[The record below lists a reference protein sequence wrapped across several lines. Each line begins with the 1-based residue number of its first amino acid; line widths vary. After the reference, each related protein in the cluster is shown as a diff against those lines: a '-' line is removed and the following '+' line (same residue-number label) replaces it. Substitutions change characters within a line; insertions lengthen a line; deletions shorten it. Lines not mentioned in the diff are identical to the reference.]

1 MSDKNKSEQIPIYG
15 KDTTIKS
22 KLFDSLD
29 EFQSFYNLHK
39 SEIDEL
45 STVKL
50 NRIYKIKDYKI
61 TRRKLDNDKEDKQL
75 CFQLIKTRLQPNNEP
90 NVCENIVSLENKMK
104 LLEIELSKIKEQVI
118 EIVRV
123 LNGGSN

>member
-1 MSDKNKSEQIPIYG
+1 MKMQV
-15 KDTTIKS
+15 
-22 KLFDSLD
+22 
-29 EFQSFYNLHK
+29 YNLHK

-75 CFQLIKTRLQPNNEP
+75 CFQLIKTRLQPNNES
-90 NVCENIVSLENKMK
+90 NDSENIVSLENKMK

>member
-1 MSDKNKSEQIPIYG
+1 MSVKNKSEQIPIYG

-75 CFQLIKTRLQPNNEP
+75 CFQFIKTRLQPNNEP

>member
-1 MSDKNKSEQIPIYG
+1 MSVKNKSEQIPIYG

-61 TRRKLDNDKEDKQL
+61 TRRKLDNEKEDKQL